1 MMLNQDL
8 LQRDV
13 LYEIAMAIGGTLDG
27 ERMLSACLPL
37 FLRRLGGTAVAVFKG
52 EAAAPD
58 SLQLLRILPR
68 NASLSLPAEV
78 LQAAVDQDV
87 GCLNAR
93 QRRVYVWTLPGV
105 GYLLLEHAML
115 SVALFRELK
124 QLAVKLGAALL
135 ACEQHAEL
143 ETARRALEHSERRL
157 IAALDVG
164 HGVWDWQV
172 KSGKVFFSR
181 RWKSILGYGDDDI
194 GEHIEAWSSRVH
206 PDDFPRVMA
215 AMEQHF
221 AGKASAYRCEYRLRA
236 KDDGW
241 RWLLDQGMVFERDVA
256 GRPLRVIGTYTDI
269 SEHKLLEDQL
279 RQARDS
285 ALMATRAKSEFLA
298 NMSHE
303 IRTPMNGVLGMLGL
317 LQDAKL
323 AGEER
328 ELLDLAKVSAE
339 NLLTVINDILDF
351 SRIEA
356 GKLEIH
362 PESLALPELLAEVM
376 RLLEVS
382 GRGKGLDLAL
392 DLAPGVP
399 PVIGTDG
406 ARLRQVLLNLLGN
419 AVKFTEQGSVILR
432 VDRDFCETPAC
443 LHFCV
448 SDTGIGISP
457 EKLEHVFGA
466 FSQADESITRR
477 FGGTGLGLAISARLV
492 QLLGGRIW
500 AESEPGKG
508 SRFHFTLQCLR
519 VKPGNRTEIRPI
531 AAAAT
536 AFNILLAEDNPVN
549 QRLACTLLQR
559 QGHRVTVAGNG
570 QEAVLAWQKG
580 SFDLILMDMMMP
592 EVDGIQ
598 ATHRIRQLEAQSDQP
613 GARTPIIA
621 MTANVM
627 DGDRERCLAAG
638 MDDYVSK
645 PISVHAL
652 REALARVA
660 NR

>member
-1 MMLNQDL
+1 MLSQDL

-13 LYEIAMAIGGTLDG
+13 LYEIAMAIGGSLES
-27 ERMLSACLPL
+27 ERMLSACLPI
-37 FLRRLGGTAVAVFKG
+37 FLRRLGGTAVAVWRG
-52 EAAAPD
+52 SATAPE
-58 SLQLLRILPR
+58 SLKPLRALPR
-68 NASLSLPAEV
+68 NANFSLSTDALLA
-78 LQAAVDQDV
+78 LADQEA
-87 GCLNAR
+87 GWLNSR
-93 QRRVYVWTLPGV
+93 QRHVYVWSLPGL
-105 GYLLLEHAML
+105 GYLLLEHPAL
-115 SVALFRELK
+115 SGALFRELK
-124 QLAVKLGAALL
+124 QLALKLAAALL
-135 ACEQHAEL
+135 ACDQHAEL
-143 ETARRALEHSERRL
+143 EKARQALENSERRL

-172 KSGKVFFSR
+172 ATGKVFFSQ
-181 RWKSILGYGDDDI
+181 RWKSILGYGERDI
-194 GEHIEAWSSRVH
+194 GDQIEEWSSRVH
-206 PDDFPRVMA
+206 PEDYPRAQA
-215 AMEQHF
+215 AMGAHF
-221 AGKASAYRCEYRLRA
+221 SGKASAYRCEYRLRA
-236 KDDGW
+236 KDGGW
-241 RWLLDQGMVFERDVA
+241 RWLLDQGMVFERDMA
-256 GRPLRVIGTYTDI
+256 GQASRVIGTYTDI
-269 SEHKLLEDQL
+269 SEHKLLEDEL

-285 ALMATRAKSEFLA
+285 ALLATRAKSEFLA

-317 LQDAKL
+317 LQEAEL

-356 GKLEIH
+356 GKLDIH
-362 PESLALPELLAEVM
+362 PETLDLPELLEGIM
-376 RLLEVS
+376 RLLAVS
-382 GRGKGLDLAL
+382 GRGKGLALSL
-392 DLAPGVP
+392 DLATDVP
-399 PVIGTDG
+399 ASIGTDG

-419 AVKFTEQGSVILR
+419 AVKFTEHGSVTLR
-432 VDRDFCETPAC
+432 VDRACCDDPGC

-448 SDTGIGISP
+448 VDTGIGISP
-457 EKLEHVFGA
+457 DKLEHVFGA
-466 FSQADESITRR
+466 FSQADGSIARR

-492 QLLGGRIW
+492 ELLGGRIW

-508 SRFHFTLQCLR
+508 SRFHFTVQCLP
-519 VKPGNRTEIRPI
+519 VEAKPKATPAPVVRTMSS
-531 AAAAT
+531 
-536 AFNILLAEDNPVN
+536 FNILLAEDNPVN

-570 QEAVLAWQKG
+570 QEAVIAWQKG
-580 SFDLILMDMMMP
+580 GFDLILMDMMMP

-613 GARTPIIA
+613 GVRTPIIA

-652 REALARVA
+652 REALQRVA

>member
-1 MMLNQDL
+1 MLSQDL

-13 LYEIAMAIGGTLDG
+13 LYEIAMAIGGSLES
-27 ERMLSACLPL
+27 ERMLSACLPI
-37 FLRRLGGTAVAVFKG
+37 FLRRLGGTAVAVWRG
-52 EAAAPD
+52 SATAPD
-58 SLQLLRILPR
+58 SLKPLRALPR
-68 NASLSLPAEV
+68 NANFSLSIDALLAH
-78 LQAAVDQDV
+78 ADQEA
-87 GCLNAR
+87 GWLNAR
-93 QRRVYVWTLPGV
+93 QRHVYVWPLPGL
-105 GYLLLEHAML
+105 GYLLLEHPAL
-115 SVALFRELK
+115 SGALFRELK
-124 QLAVKLGAALL
+124 QLAQKLAAALL
-135 ACEQHAEL
+135 ACDQHAEL
-143 ETARRALEHSERRL
+143 EKARQALERSERRL

-172 KSGKVFFSR
+172 ATGKVFFSQ
-181 RWKSILGYGDDDI
+181 RWKSILGYGERDI
-194 GEHIEAWSSRVH
+194 GDQIEEWSSRVH
-206 PDDFPRVMA
+206 PEDYPRAQA
-215 AMEQHF
+215 AMESHF
-221 AGKASAYRCEYRLRA
+221 SGKASAYRCEYRLRA
-236 KDDGW
+236 KDGSW
-241 RWLLDQGMVFERDVA
+241 RWLLDQGMVFERDAA
-256 GRPLRVIGTYTDI
+256 GLPLRVIGTYTDI
-269 SEHKLLEDQL
+269 SDHKLLEDEL
-279 RQARDS
+279 RQARDG
-285 ALMATRAKSEFLA
+285 ALQATRAKSEFLA

-317 LQDAKL
+317 LQDAEL
-323 AGEER
+323 ADEER

-356 GKLEIH
+356 GKLDIH
-362 PESLALPELLAEVM
+362 AEALDLPDLLGGVM
-376 RLLEVS
+376 RLLAVS
-382 GRGKGLDLAL
+382 GRGKGLDLSL
-392 DLAPGVP
+392 DLAADVP
-399 PVIGTDG
+399 AVIGTDG

-419 AVKFTEQGSVILR
+419 AVKFTERGSVSLR
-432 VDRDFCETPAC
+432 VDRTFCDDPAC

-448 SDTGIGISP
+448 VDTGIGIAP
-457 EKLEHVFGA
+457 DKLSHVFGA

-492 QLLGGRIW
+492 ELLGGRIW

-508 SRFHFTLQCLR
+508 SRFHFTVQCLK
-519 VKPGNRTEIRPI
+519 VKSVVKAVATQAQRPMVS
-531 AAAAT
+531 
-536 AFNILLAEDNPVN
+536 FNILLAEDNPVN

-559 QGHRVTVAGNG
+559 QGHRVTVANNG
-570 QEAVLAWQKG
+570 QEALLAWQKG
-580 SFDLILMDMMMP
+580 GFDLILMDMMMP

-613 GARTPIIA
+613 GVRTPIIA

-652 REALARVA
+652 REALQRVA

>member
-1 MMLNQDL
+1 MLSQDL

-13 LYEIAMAIGGTLDG
+13 LYEIAMAIGGSLES
-27 ERMLSACLPL
+27 ERMLSACLPI
-37 FLRRLGGTAVAVFKG
+37 FLRRLGGTAVAVWRG
-52 EAAAPD
+52 SATAPE
-58 SLQLLRILPR
+58 SLKPLRALPR
-68 NASLSLPAEV
+68 NANFSLSIDALLAH
-78 LQAAVDQDV
+78 VDQEA
-87 GCLNAR
+87 GWLNAR
-93 QRRVYVWTLPGV
+93 QRHVYVWSLPGL
-105 GYLLLEHAML
+105 GYLLLEHPAL
-115 SVALFRELK
+115 SGALFRELK
-124 QLAVKLGAALL
+124 QLALKLAAALL
-135 ACEQHAEL
+135 ACDQHAEL
-143 ETARRALEHSERRL
+143 EKARQALENSERRL

-172 KSGKVFFSR
+172 ATGKVFFSQ
-181 RWKSILGYGDDDI
+181 RWKSILGYGERDI
-194 GEHIEAWSSRVH
+194 GDQIEEWSSRVH
-206 PDDFPRVMA
+206 PEDYPRAQA
-215 AMEQHF
+215 AMGAHF
-221 AGKASAYRCEYRLRA
+221 SGKASAYRCEYRLRA
-236 KDDGW
+236 KDGSW
-241 RWLLDQGMVFERDVA
+241 RWLLDQGMVFERDMA
-256 GRPLRVIGTYTDI
+256 GQASRVIGTYTDI
-269 SEHKLLEDQL
+269 SEHKLLEDEL

-285 ALMATRAKSEFLA
+285 ALLATRAKSEFLA

-317 LQDAKL
+317 LQEAEL

-356 GKLEIH
+356 GKLDIH
-362 PESLALPELLAEVM
+362 PETLDLPELLEGIM
-376 RLLEVS
+376 RLLAVS
-382 GRGKGLDLAL
+382 GRGKGLELSL
-392 DLAPGVP
+392 DLATDVP
-399 PVIGTDG
+399 ASIGTDG

-419 AVKFTEQGSVILR
+419 AVKFTEHGSVTLR
-432 VDRDFCETPAC
+432 VDRACCDDPGC

-448 SDTGIGISP
+448 VDTGIGISP
-457 EKLEHVFGA
+457 DKLEHVFGA
-466 FSQADESITRR
+466 FSQADGSIARR

-492 QLLGGRIW
+492 ELLGGRIW

-508 SRFHFTLQCLR
+508 SRFHFTVQCLP
-519 VKPGNRTEIRPI
+519 VEAKPKATPAPVVRTMSS
-531 AAAAT
+531 
-536 AFNILLAEDNPVN
+536 FNILLAEDNPVN

-570 QEAVLAWQKG
+570 QEAVIAWQKG
-580 SFDLILMDMMMP
+580 GFDLILMDMMMP

-613 GARTPIIA
+613 GVRTPIIA

-652 REALARVA
+652 REALQRVA

>member
-1 MMLNQDL
+1 MLSQDL

-37 FLRRLGGTAVAVFKG
+37 FLRRLGGTAVAVFRG
-52 EAAAPD
+52 EAAEAD
-58 SLQLLRILPR
+58 SLLPLRVLPR
-68 NASLSLPAEV
+68 NANLSLSSDV
-78 LQAAVDQDV
+78 LLAAVDQEI

-105 GYLLLEHAML
+105 GYLLLEHAAL
-115 SVALFRELK
+115 STGLFRELK

-143 ETARRALEHSERRL
+143 EAAREALERNERRL

-172 KSGKVFFSR
+172 NSGKVFFSQ

-194 GEHIEAWSSRVH
+194 EGHIDAWSSRVH
-206 PDDFPRVMA
+206 PDDFSRVMA

-236 KDDGW
+236 KDGSW

-256 GRPLRVIGTYTDI
+256 GRPSRVIGTYTDI

-285 ALMATRAKSEFLA
+285 ALSATRAKSEFLA

-376 RLLEVS
+376 RLLAVS
-382 GRGKGLDLAL
+382 GRGKGLALSL
-392 DLAPGVP
+392 DLAADVP
-399 PVIGTDG
+399 ATIGTDG

-419 AVKFTEQGSVILR
+419 AVKFTESGSVSLR
-432 VDRDFCETPAC
+432 VDRAFCDNPAC

-448 SDTGIGISP
+448 SDTGIGIEP

-492 QLLGGRIW
+492 GLLGGRIW

-508 SRFHFTLQCLR
+508 SHFHFTLRCLR
-519 VKPGNRTEIRPI
+519 VKSESPV
-531 AAAAT
+531 AASPVAQAST
-536 AFNILLAEDNPVN
+536 SFNILLAEDNPVN
-549 QRLACTLLQR
+549 QRLASTLLQR
-559 QGHRVTVAGNG
+559 QGHRVTVAENG
-570 QEAVLAWQKG
+570 EAAVMIWQSG
-580 SFDLILMDMMMP
+580 AFDLILMDMMMP
-592 EVDGIQ
+592 GMDGIQ
-598 ATHRIRQLEAQSDQP
+598 ATHRIRQLEAQSEP
-613 GARTPIIA
+613 PKARTPIIA

-652 REALARVA
+652 REALQRVA